1 MSPSRPAGLEREDL
15 PGFQP
20 DARLLIVNSDDFG
33 MHRAVNGA
41 VARSIDEGIPG
52 SILWP
57 QMR

>member
-1 MSPSRPAGLEREDL
+1 MEREDL